1 VFEIVPA
8 VDLKGGRCVRLRQG
22 RADAETVFSDDP
34 VAVARRWQDSRARR
48 LHVVDLDGAFAG
60 RPSQTE
66 LVRAMIAAVR
76 IPVQVGGGLREIGHV
91 EAVLEAGARWAI
103 VSTRAALDPAFLG
116 QVCERFGEQVIVG
129 IDASDGRVAVDGWT
143 RVLDLDAIALA
154 RDAAAAGAAGIIYTD
169 IARDGTQNGP
179 NLWSTEA
186 VAKAAGID
194 VFASGGVGS
203 LDDIRQLAT
212 VPEAAM
218 LCKRLIPCLDVKD
231 GRVVKG
237 VRFVELRDAGD
248 PVAAA
253 LAYDAQGADELVF
266 LDITASHEGRATM
279 LDVVRRTAE
288 GIYMPLTVG
297 GGIRSLEDIRT
308 LLRAGAD
315 KVSLNTAALERP
327 ALVTEAARAFGSQ
340 CIVVAIDAKSVNR
353 HWEVFTHGGRR
364 PAGRDAVEWAR
375 EVERLGAGEILLT
388 SMDRDGTGDG
398 YDIAL
403 TRAVAEAVSVPVIA
417 SGGVGCLEHL
427 REGLVEGRA
436 DAALVATLFHFG
448 QHTVPEAKR
457 YLHARGVPVR
467 LGP

>member
-1 VFEIVPA
+1 MFEIVPA
-8 VDLKGGRCVRLRQG
+8 VDLKAGRCVRLLQG

-103 VSTRAALDPAFLG
+103 VGTRAALDPAFLG

-129 IDASDGRVAVDGWT
+129 IAASDGRVAVDGWT

-212 VPEAAM
+212 VPELAG
-218 LCKRLIPCLDVKD
+218 VVV
-231 GRVVKG
+231 GRALYSGAVDLG
-237 VRFVELRDAGD
+237 
-248 PVAAA
+248 AA
-253 LAYDAQGADELVF
+253 LAA
-266 LDITASHEGRATM
+266 
-279 LDVVRRTAE
+279 VVR
-288 GIYMPLTVG
+288 
-297 GGIRSLEDIRT
+297 
-308 LLRAGAD
+308 
-315 KVSLNTAALERP
+315 
-327 ALVTEAARAFGSQ
+327 
-340 CIVVAIDAKSVNR
+340 
-353 HWEVFTHGGRR
+353 
-364 PAGRDAVEWAR
+364 
-375 EVERLGAGEILLT
+375 
-388 SMDRDGTGDG
+388 
-398 YDIAL
+398 
-403 TRAVAEAVSVPVIA
+403 
-417 SGGVGCLEHL
+417 
-427 REGLVEGRA
+427 
-436 DAALVATLFHFG
+436 
-448 QHTVPEAKR
+448 
-457 YLHARGVPVR
+457 
-467 LGP
+467 